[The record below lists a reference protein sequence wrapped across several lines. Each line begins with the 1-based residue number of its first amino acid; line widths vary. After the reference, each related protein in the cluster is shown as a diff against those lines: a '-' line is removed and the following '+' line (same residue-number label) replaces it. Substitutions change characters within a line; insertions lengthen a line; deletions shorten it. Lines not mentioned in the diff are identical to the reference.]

1 MSRRKKKKNNN
12 KIMILVLLVLILA
25 IFFFFHTQKKLV
37 VVEVVSRI
45 DKYDYYLESNAT
57 QIYKDNYEKLK
68 NELKKDT
75 IDEEAYA
82 KLISKLF
89 TIDFYTLDNKV
100 TNKDI
105 GGVQFID
112 EELKERFTTESSNT
126 VYKYV
131 KNNLYNDRKQKL
143 PSVSKVGIA
152 SIDKIKYKQ
161 DENAYK
167 VTVSIEY
174 KKDYNYPKEI
184 KLTLI
189 HKNNKLVIV
198 EID

>member
-12 KIMILVLLVLILA
+12 KIMILVLLVLALV

-37 VVEVVSRI
+37 VVEVVSKI

-57 QIYKDNYEKLK
+57 QVYKDNYEELK

-105 GGVQFID
+105 GGIQFID
-112 EELKERFTTESSNT
+112 DDIKDKFINESSNT
-126 VYKYV
+126 IYKYV
-131 KNNLYNDRKQKL
+131 KNNLYNNRKQKL
-143 PSVSKVGIA
+143 PSVSKVGITNV
-152 SIDKIKYKQ
+152 DKIKYKQ
-161 DENAYK
+161 DDNAYK
-167 VTVSIEY
+167 VTASIEY